1 MATIIGNQ
9 TFNKGFIFELPKIED
24 ERGNLSFI
32 ETETHI
38 PFPITRAYW
47 IYDVPGGQQRGSH
60 AFKTQ
65 HEVIIALSGS
75 FDVILNDGKE
85 EKTYSLN
92 RSYKALYVP
101 NMTWRSLENFS
112 TNSVCLVL
120 NSGSYSE
127 DEYIR
132 DFASFQ
138 QQTADYKRQLPS
150 FHFASSSSS
159 ITKKNTVFD
168 CALLEFP
175 IVKHRAGSITAI
187 EIEKNIP
194 FHVERTFHI
203 YDIPSGAERG
213 MHAHKSCHELLIATT
228 GSFEVDLDD
237 GTNKRTVRLNSPKR
251 ALHIPPG
258 IWASQREY
266 SSGATCLAL
275 ASTKYNLEG
284 YINSY
289 EEFKSY
295 REL

>member
-1 MATIIGNQ
+1 MATINPQ
-9 TFNKGFIFELPKIED
+9 EAFDRGFIFKLPKIED

-32 ETETHI
+32 ETGTHI

-85 EKTYSLN
+85 EKKYTLN
-92 RSYKALYVP
+92 RSYTALYVP
-101 NMTWRSLENFS
+101 KMTWRSLENFS
-112 TNSVCLVL
+112 TNSVCFVL

-132 DFASFQ
+132 DFDTFLRLKDNCNQ
-138 QQTADYKRQLPS
+138 QVCTFL
-150 FHFASSSSS
+150 SSPNTD
-159 ITKKNTVFD
+159 IIDKKNTVFD
-168 CALLEFP
+168 CSLLEFP
-175 IVKHRAGSITAI
+175 IVKNRAGNITAI
-187 EIEKNIP
+187 EIDKNIP

-213 MHAHKSCHELLIATT
+213 MHAHKYCHELLIATT

-237 GTNKRTVRLNSPKR
+237 GVNKRTVRLNSPRR

-258 IWASQREY
+258 IWASQKEY

-275 ASTKYNLEG
+275 ASTKYDLKG

-289 EEFKSY
+289 EEFKTY
-295 REL
+295 RLL